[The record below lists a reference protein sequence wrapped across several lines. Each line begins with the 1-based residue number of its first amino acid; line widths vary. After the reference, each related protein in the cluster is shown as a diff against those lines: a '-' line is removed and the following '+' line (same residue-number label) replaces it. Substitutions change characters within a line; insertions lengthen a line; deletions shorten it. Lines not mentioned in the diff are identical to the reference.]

1 MTNNEIFAFFFA
13 DTEIQTMFNLP
24 FLLCKECYFK
34 QMKLVEYSGRLVM
47 EEISRQLWVLED
59 NYDTKI

>member
-1 MTNNEIFAFFFA
+1 
-13 DTEIQTMFNLP
+13 MFNLP